1 MTLCG
6 LLCWFLFLFFTLE
19 VRRASQKNNST
30 TGSCDFCWIGA
41 FLWVLLL
48 CSGGDKKGSPRPPNK
63 ITLEGIVNCK
73 LNEVLLCNVA
83 TKMYPSF
90 WTVHGNRN
98 DLIARVGPVVL
109 EYYSHVGM
117 CV

>member
-1 MTLCG
+1 M
-6 LLCWFLFLFFTLE
+6 LLCNGGG
-19 VRRASQKNNST
+19 QKR
-30 TGSCDFCWIGA
+30 I
-41 FLWVLLL
+41 
-48 CSGGDKKGSPRPPNK
+48 PPPPNK
-63 ITLEGIVNCK
+63 ITLEGTVNCK

-98 DLIARVGPVVL
+98 DLIACVGPVVL

>member
-1 MTLCG
+1 MIFAG
-6 LLCWFLFLFFTLE
+6 LEPSL
-19 VRRASQKNNST
+19 
-30 TGSCDFCWIGA
+30 GFCCI
-41 FLWVLLL
+41 VV
-48 CSGGDKKGSPRPPNK
+48 GGTKKDPPPPANE

-90 WTVHGNRN
+90 WIAHGNRN
-98 DLIARVGPVVL
+98 DLIACVGPVVL
-109 EYYSHVGM
+109 EYYSHVGR